1 MRLDPDVC
9 YRALSARDRR
19 FDGMFLVGVATTGV
33 YCRPVCTAR
42 TPGRAR
48 CSFFAS
54 AAEAERAGFRACFVC
69 RPELAPGGAPLD
81 AVPRLVARA
90 LARIEAGFLDAGSL
104 DDLAAALG
112 VTGRHLRRAM
122 EAELG
127 VPPVAIA
134 QTHRL
139 ARAKRLL
146 HDSALPLAEIA
157 LASGFRSV
165 RRFNAAFRERFG
177 RAPSAVRR
185 GHAGAAGAALRIRLD
200 FRPPYDWDRL
210 LAFIGARGIAGVE
223 QVADGVYARTV
234 RFGTVAGIVRVAPAP
249 GRPWLVA
256 EASLPLAGALAPLVA
271 RLRAVFDLDAP
282 PDRIAAHLG
291 RDPLLAPLV
300 LRRPGLRL
308 PGAFDGF
315 ESAVRAVLG
324 QQVSVAAA
332 TTIAGRIAARFGSAL
347 PEAPSQALSRLF
359 PTADALAAATP
370 ADISAVGLPRARGE
384 TVHALARAVASGA
397 LDLASGAD
405 PEETAARLDALP
417 GIGPWTAQYVTMRA
431 LHHPDA
437 FPGDDL
443 GVKKALGLRG
453 AAAEARSDAWRPWRS
468 YAVMHLWESL
478 GDGPAKAVER
488 GGDAARSGTL
498 RRKDS

>member
-1 MRLDPDVC
+1 VRLDPDLC

-19 FDGMFLVGVATTGV
+19 FDGLFLVGVTTTGV

-48 CSFFAS
+48 CAFFGS

-69 RPELAPGGAPLD
+69 RPELAPGHAPLD

-90 LARIEAGFLDAGSL
+90 LARIEAGALDEGSL
-104 DDLAAALG
+104 DALAAGLG

-146 HDSALPLAEIA
+146 HDSALPLAEVA

-185 GHAGAAGAALRIRLD
+185 DHAAAAGTGLRIRLD
-200 FRPPYDWDRL
+200 FRPPYDWERL
-210 LAFIGARGIAGVE
+210 LAFVGARGIAGVE
-223 QVADGVYARTV
+223 HVADGVYARTV
-234 RFGTVAGIVRVAPAP
+234 RVGAATGVIRVAPEP

-256 EASLPLAGALAPLVA
+256 EASLSLAGALAPLVA

-282 PDRIAAHLG
+282 PDRIAAHLL
-291 RDPLLAPLV
+291 RDPLLGPLV
-300 LRRPGLRL
+300 RRRPGLRL
-308 PGAFDGF
+308 PGAFDPF

-332 TTIAGRIAARFGSAL
+332 TTIAGRVAARFG
-347 PEAPSQALSRLF
+347 APLADPPSPALSRLF
-359 PTADALAAATP
+359 PTADVLAAVTA
-370 ADISAVGLPRARGE
+370 ADLSAVGLPRARGE
-384 TVHALARAVASGA
+384 TLHALARAVASGDV
-397 LDLASGAD
+397 DLHPGAD
-405 PEETAARLDALP
+405 PEVTAARLDALP

-443 GVKKALGLRG
+443 GVRKALGLRG
-453 AAAEARSDAWRPWRS
+453 PAAEARAEAWRPWRS

-478 GDGPAKAVER
+478 GDER
-488 GGDAARSGTL
+488 EE
-498 RRKDS
+498 RR